1 MGQIGHSSPQQWS
14 EEFTAAYMGS
24 PPPTRWSIQRA
35 NGKYKDHLVGQ
46 LTTISLSS
54 SYITMHSRTIPK
66 LFLLCLTVLNSPSSA
81 RITLV
86 AFSSIP
92 LFVPNCIKEVPQAY
106 ASHCSTASAS
116 PCLPTSLCTAMHASH
131 CPHRPLNLSPIPC
144 ADCRTQFTMQKKV
157 GQQLWVAAVV
167 TA

>member
-1 MGQIGHSSPQQWS
+1 MHCAPVMNSLNIPYVTLSTC
-14 EEFTAAYMGS
+14 F
-24 PPPTRWSIQRA
+24 
-35 NGKYKDHLVGQ
+35 
-46 LTTISLSS
+46 TISLSS

-66 LFLLCLTVLNSPSSA
+66 SFLLCLTVLHHNCITSQCTVAPYPNRFCCA

-92 LFVPNCIKEVPQAY
+92 LFVPNCIEEVPQAY

-116 PCLPTSLCTAMHASH
+116 PCLPTSLCTAMHASQSH